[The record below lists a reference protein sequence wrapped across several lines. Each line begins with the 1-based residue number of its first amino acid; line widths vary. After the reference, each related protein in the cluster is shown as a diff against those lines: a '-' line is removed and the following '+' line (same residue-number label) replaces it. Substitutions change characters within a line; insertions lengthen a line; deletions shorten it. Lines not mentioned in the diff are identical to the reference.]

1 MSSQNNR
8 IGWIGIGIFLFVIAG
23 AVFFS
28 NISRTTKPTV
38 VSVILDNGYSR
49 RATAIEFGTQLGWTE
64 AAETQFV
71 ETFGQIQWDA
81 FADELTTLMSNEF
94 SWDDAERELFLTE
107 SARFWKPDR
116 DILAHVY
123 IPGTYLVAW
132 DSSPVQIANMLVE
145 KVMREISVL
154 AVFLDEHIHNDTR
167 AAVASSIQKQIE
179 LLPDLI
185 PLPPQNIELRT
196 AGNRILLVF
205 DTTYYNIGRGPL
217 ELIADP
223 KTAGIQKDIERTVF
237 QRIYRTDGKYRERPA
252 GIFLWEQQ
260 HLHYHF
266 IDFVEYYLEPL
277 FYTTLI
283 DQTRLR
289 KKSTFCIRDV
299 SRITYSDELSNNPA
313 VYLYCGKERQGV
325 SVGWGDTYFNTYI
338 DQNIDITKIPSGIYR
353 LLFTVNPKDR
363 YDEITK
369 DNNRSSA
376 TIEIDK
382 EKKTIRI
389 LELEPSELPIF
400 EHVYI
405 EQVY

>member
-1 MSSQNNR
+1 M
-8 IGWIGIGIFLFVIAG
+8 
-23 AVFFS
+23 
-28 NISRTTKPTV
+28 
-38 VSVILDNGYSR
+38 
-49 RATAIEFGTQLGWTE
+49 
-64 AAETQFV
+64 
-71 ETFGQIQWDA
+71 
-81 FADELTTLMSNEF
+81 
-94 SWDDAERELFLTE
+94 
-107 SARFWKPDR
+107 
-116 DILAHVY
+116 
-123 IPGTYLVAW
+123 
-132 DSSPVQIANMLVE
+132 
-145 KVMREISVL
+145 
-154 AVFLDEHIHNDTR
+154 
-167 AAVASSIQKQIE
+167 
-179 LLPDLI
+179 
-185 PLPPQNIELRT
+185 
-196 AGNRILLVF
+196 
-205 DTTYYNIGRGPL
+205 
-217 ELIADP
+217 
-223 KTAGIQKDIERTVF
+223 F

-369 DNNRSSA
+369 DNNESSA